1 MKFEVVKDL
10 AGDKFRLL
18 TGVKRTSFDRMAEI
32 LKQSD
37 RDKKSQG
44 IICTAFSNGKRHD
57 FRLFKDSKTCIHP
70 AITVV
75 VDTGYMG
82 LQKIH
87 AKTQMPKKRG

>member
-10 AGDKFRLL
+10 AGDKFRRL

-32 LKQSD
+32 LKQFD
-37 RDKKSQG
+37 RGKKIKGSF
-44 IICTAFSNGKRHD
+44 ARHFPMGRD
-57 FRLFKDSKTCIHP
+57 MTLDYSKIHP
-70 AITVV
+70 AINVV

-87 AKTQMPKKRG
+87 ARTRMPKKRR